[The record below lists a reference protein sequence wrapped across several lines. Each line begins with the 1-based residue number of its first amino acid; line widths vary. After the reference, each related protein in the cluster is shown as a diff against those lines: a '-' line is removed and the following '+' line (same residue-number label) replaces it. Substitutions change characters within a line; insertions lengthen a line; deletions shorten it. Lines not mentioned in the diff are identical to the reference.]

1 MTAENDRVSDET
13 DIPLT
18 PERQAEKI
26 ADEAATHRDADDE
39 SSLESFPAS
48 DAPAP

>member
-18 PERQAEKI
+18 PETQAEKI
-26 ADEAATHRDADDE
+26 AEEAAAHVGPDDE
-39 SSLESFPAS
+39 PSVESFPAS